1 MSVANHSWRLIAVS
15 DLPIEVPGILPG
27 ILLSRCCCLQKPDA
41 SMKITLIT
49 CVLNRKATI
58 AGAIESVRAQ
68 TYPDIEHVI
77 VDGGSTD
84 GTLEIVQELTHPG
97 LRIFS
102 GKDGGIYDALNR
114 GIALST
120 GEVVGLVHSDDW
132 LAHSMVVARVAAAFR
147 DGVHAVYG
155 DIDYVSA
162 TDASR
167 VVRHWSAGDFRK
179 GALSQG
185 WMPPHPSLF
194 LLRDE
199 LIALGAYDA
208 NYTIAADYDLIL
220 RLFSQSGFRSRY
232 IPEVL
237 VKMRLGGA
245 SNKSLRH
252 ILRKSREDYAILR
265 KNGVGGLG
273 SLVLKNLRKLPQFS
287 RRSSQVF
294 RPD

>member
-1 MSVANHSWRLIAVS
+1 
-15 DLPIEVPGILPG
+15 
-27 ILLSRCCCLQKPDA
+27 
-41 SMKITLIT
+41 
-49 CVLNRKATI
+49 
-58 AGAIESVRAQ
+58 
-68 TYPDIEHVI
+68 
-77 VDGGSTD
+77 
-84 GTLEIVQELTHPG
+84 
-97 LRIFS
+97 
-102 GKDGGIYDALNR
+102 
-114 GIALST
+114 
-120 GEVVGLVHSDDW
+120 
-132 LAHSMVVARVAAAFR
+132 
-147 DGVHAVYG
+147 
-155 DIDYVSA
+155 
-162 TDASR
+162 
-167 VVRHWSAGDFRK
+167 
-179 GALSQG
+179 
-185 WMPPHPSLF
+185 MPPHPSLF

-199 LIALGAYDA
+199 LIARGAYDA

-287 RRSSQVF
+287 RRSSQVL